1 MVEAYQI
8 VRPDGFKLFMI
19 VVICKVCN
27 DKNIVIRH
35 IVAHHAD
42 FRITAFVV
50 VIFPLEADITVFNLL
65 KNLCL
70 FDFMVSPKLS
80 PDKSQG
86 VIGKMHLISDP
97 K

>member
-8 VRPDGFKLFMI
+8 VRPDGFQLFM
-19 VVICKVCN
+19 VVVFCKVCN

-35 IVAHHAD
+35 IVAYHSD
-42 FRITAFVV
+42 FRITVLVV
-50 VIFPLEADITVFNLL
+50 IIFPLEADVTVSCLL

-80 PDKSQG
+80 PDKGQG
-86 VIGKMHLISDP
+86 VIAKMHLISDP